1 MPLKRCSDNGKNGW
15 KWGDQG
21 KCYTG
26 KEGKNQ
32 AIKQGISIEGPEKF
46 AKIMREEAAE
56 WQGKTLY
63 DSLSNDEKELANALL
78 SVAQKIGPLDKGE
91 GIWVGYENG
100 STNEVKD
107 IGVKCGNCALHKSEN
122 VCAIIDQ
129 EIEMDGACRFAVI
142 PPGLVKQKQVEKDI
156 EEYLNE
162 DSNGKSITKKEM

>member
-1 MPLKRCSDNGKNGW
+1 MPLKKCQNNNQDGW
-15 KWGDQG
+15 KWGENG
-21 KCYTG
+21 HCYTG
-26 KEGKNQ
+26 KDAKQ
-32 AIKQGISIEGPEKF
+32 KAIKNGVAIEGPEKF

-56 WQGKTLY
+56 WQGKSLY

-91 GIWVGYENG
+91 GVWVGYENG

-122 VCAIIDQ
+122 ACAILDQ

-142 PPGLVKQKQVEKDI
+142 PPGLVKPKQVEKDI